1 MATRLQDAK
10 IRIDLE
16 TEEALEELSR
26 LEGRIRELEQSR
38 RSADVADARMDA
50 KKVARNQE
58 EKRQV
63 KAVRDFV
70 RPPAAQQVARQV
82 TGAAAG
88 RVGFGGIGTLGAAL
102 AVAPAICAGLA
113 TGVSGVAAGAARAFG
128 AGPGIIGDVAN
139 TVQGL
144 VNKINFLTSQV
155 SSLFSALE
163 KTKEFAKAQ
172 AFLSESGEIGIT
184 SLFVA
189 QDQFRAIDAQRK
201 RLEKRTQDDLAFSL
215 GRSIGKTVI
224 RNVFGDLMAP
234 NPLR

>member
-1 MATRLQDAK
+1 M
-10 IRIDLE
+10 
-16 TEEALEELSR
+16 
-26 LEGRIRELEQSR
+26 
-38 RSADVADARMDA
+38 
-50 KKVARNQE
+50 
-58 EKRQV
+58 
-63 KAVRDFV
+63 
-70 RPPAAQQVARQV
+70 
-82 TGAAAG
+82 
-88 RVGFGGIGTLGAAL
+88 
-102 AVAPAICAGLA
+102 
-113 TGVSGVAAGAARAFG
+113 
-128 AGPGIIGDVAN
+128 
-139 TVQGL
+139 
-144 VNKINFLTSQV
+144 